1 MHHDYFL
8 LTKVPT
14 FFFLKKKFSL
24 EIVSRLFV
32 LRLKA
37 LSPLQENGIVN
48 TGHQKKKKKKKKIQ
62 WQDN

>member
-14 FFFLKKKFSL
+14 FFFLKKKIL
-24 EIVSRLFV
+24 LRNCIEIVCSQHV

-48 TGHQKKKKKKKKIQ
+48 TGHQKKKKKKIQ
-62 WQDN
+62 